1 MEKTM
6 SIEFGQS
13 VPQQL
18 FTVSDEEFLQSIQW
32 KSKPTG
38 DLMKGAQ
45 SGDLNRFC
53 KGLSANLKSIAKQKR
68 SGKLAAQM
76 QWSTLW
82 SDESVDETCRTSD
95 LISLIRSA
103 RKLPAQLKKSSK
115 GSKRKKTPDLSFDEI
130 SRLLVSWIDQIS
142 SADPLLPF
150 EMLLLIEL
158 LENLGTRLAPAAL
171 ISVWRTC
178 LFSAVTLC
186 FKLEETDFSELPED
200 QVALI
205 SGELPWRAGLL
216 FSEISGAKNFRQ
228 LGQQNLRDSFFDRTD
243 TDGTPHADFFP
254 RLDYWLITL
263 TRATYA
269 GQIWGKALWDQE
281 AHERFQ
287 LSVEK
292 IIAACDVSG
301 QIALCPTHTVSH
313 LELLSAAACIAGLQ
327 SRSAERLY
335 LKSLQTVKKRSGFFI
350 QSEDCPSSQ
359 SDWAAQAL
367 MRNYWSDSS
376 NLLVVSWNA
385 ELPVI
390 SLTAMGKLLF
400 QGAWDF
406 SLTVNGETV
415 TGNGEWSCVCWNT
428 DEDADYLE
436 LHMDL
441 DSGFRLERQLLLPRN
456 QHFAFLAD
464 IVTVTEAASIEYRSI
479 LPVSSELTGMV
490 DSETHEL
497 TLKTKG
503 LSARIFPIGLPQER
517 DFFQPGSLT
526 FNEQHQLILQQ
537 QASEAT
543 ALYVPLIIDW
553 EPDLKRKAAD
563 WSRLTVSESGKISS
577 RDEAAGHRLRI
588 GSHQLLVYRSLKKAE
603 HARAVLGHHTS
614 YESVIGRF
622 DTNGDLSP
630 LLFVE

>member
-13 VPQQL
+13 LPQQL
-18 FTVSDEEFLQSIQW
+18 FTVSDEEFLQSVQW

-45 SGDLNRFC
+45 SGELGRFC
-53 KGLSANLKSIAKQKR
+53 KGLASTLKSIGKQKR
-68 SGKLAAQM
+68 SGKLSAEM
-76 QWSTLW
+76 PWSTLW
-82 SDESVDETCRTSD
+82 SVESVDETCRTSD
-95 LISLIRSA
+95 LISLIGSA
-103 RKLPAQLKKSSK
+103 RKLLARAKKKSK
-115 GSKRKKTPDLSFDEI
+115 TAKRKETPELSWDEI
-130 SRLLVSWIDQIS
+130 SRLLVGWIDQIS
-142 SADPLLPF
+142 ASDPLQPF
-150 EMLLLIEL
+150 ELLLLIEM

-171 ISVWRTC
+171 ISVWRAC
-178 LFSAVTLC
+178 LFSTVTLC
-186 FKLEETDFSELPED
+186 FKLEETDFSGIPED

-205 SGELPWRAGLL
+205 SGEVPWRAGLF
-216 FSEISGAKNFRQ
+216 FSDISGAKNFRQ

-243 TDGTPHADFFP
+243 NDGTPHADFFP

-269 GQIWGKALWDQE
+269 GQVWGKKLWDQE
-281 AHERFQ
+281 ALDRFQ

-292 IIAACDVSG
+292 ITAACDASG

-313 LELLSAAACIAGLQ
+313 LELLSAATSIAGLP

-335 LKSLQTVKKRSGFFI
+335 LKSLQREKKHSGFFI
-350 QSEDCPSSQ
+350 QSEECASTQ
-359 SDWAAQAL
+359 SDWAAYAL
-367 MRNYWSDSS
+367 MRNYWSDTS
-376 NLLVVSWNA
+376 NLLVVSWNG
-385 ELPVI
+385 ELPVV
-390 SLTAMGKLLF
+390 SLTAMGKLLL
-400 QGAWDF
+400 QGTWEF
-406 SLTVNGETV
+406 SLTVNGENL
-415 TGNGEWSCVCWNT
+415 TGDGEWSCVCWNS

-436 LHMDL
+436 LQMDL

-456 QHFAFLAD
+456 QHFAFLSD
-464 IVTVTEAASIEYRSI
+464 IVTGTEAANIEYRSI
-479 LPVSSELTGMV
+479 LPVSPELTGSV
-490 DSETHEL
+490 DSETHEMM
-497 TLKTKG
+497 LKTKG
-503 LSARIFPIGLPQER
+503 LTARVFPIGLSQER

-537 QASEAT
+537 QVSEAS
-543 ALYVPLIIDW
+543 ALYVPLVIDW

-563 WSRLTVSESGKISS
+563 WSRLTVSEAGKISP
-577 RDEAAGHRLRI
+577 RDEASGHRLRI
-588 GSHQLLVYRSLKKAE
+588 GTHQLLVYRSLKKAD

-622 DTNGDLSP
+622 DTNGDLNP